1 MSGGARAWPKGP
13 DLRSGAVGLRGF
25 ESRPPHHS
33 YKKRLPFKKL
43 ERTSNNVLSTEAQEF

>member
-25 ESRPPHHS
+25 ESRPPHHIS
-33 YKKRLPFKKL
+33 FVGEEDDAHESKATK
-43 ERTSNNVLSTEAQEF
+43 EAYETA